1 MSTDVATARWHKIH
15 LKSVT
20 IRKAYRNDWF
30 TRHGGLDTDDC
41 EIQDV
46 EGVKRIAPPLTAQT
60 NDSTGLLLIA
70 SDSL

>member
-1 MSTDVATARWHKIH
+1 MIKNINLTLNASALILTEHT
-15 LKSVT
+15 
-20 IRKAYRNDWF
+20 
-30 TRHGGLDTDDC
+30 TDDY

-70 SDSL
+70 SDSLCILG

>member
-1 MSTDVATARWHKIH
+1 MC
-15 LKSVT
+15 LL
-20 IRKAYRNDWF
+20 AYDTNYYF
-30 TRHGGLDTDDC
+30 LETMTKHSTDDC

>member
-1 MSTDVATARWHKIH
+1 MNFQDQLESKLKVTSSAIKTKVYFVTLSTDD
-15 LKSVT
+15 
-20 IRKAYRNDWF
+20 Y
-30 TRHGGLDTDDC
+30 

>member
-1 MSTDVATARWHKIH
+1 MC
-15 LKSVT
+15 
-20 IRKAYRNDWF
+20 
-30 TRHGGLDTDDC
+30 TDDC

>member
-1 MSTDVATARWHKIH
+1 MILSFK
-15 LKSVT
+15 KSEQLL
-20 IRKAYRNDWF
+20 I
-30 TRHGGLDTDDC
+30 TDDC

>member
-1 MSTDVATARWHKIH
+1 MQIKLQILVCHAPNIAKLKYFTDC
-15 LKSVT
+15 
-20 IRKAYRNDWF
+20 
-30 TRHGGLDTDDC
+30 C

-60 NDSTGLLLIA
+60 NGSTGSILIA